1 MRTYN
6 IHKQKPLLRYKE
18 THLAKGENLRDIV
31 NALQAVCDS
40 FAGTDSLILAQCQ
53 SALDKAKKL

>member
-6 IHKQKPLLRYKE
+6 IHNQKPLLRYKD
-18 THLAKGENLRDIV
+18 THLAKGENLREVI

-40 FAGTDSLILAQCQ
+40 FAGTNSLLLAQCQ
-53 SALDKAKKL
+53 SALDKAKKI

>member
-6 IHKQKPLLRYKE
+6 MHKQKPLLRYKE
-18 THLAKGENLRDIV
+18 THLAKGDNLREIV

-53 SALDKAKKL
+53 SALNKAKKL

>member
-6 IHKQKPLLRYKE
+6 THKQKPMFRRKD
-18 THLAKGENLRDIV
+18 THLSRPDNMREVI

-40 FAGTDSLILAQCQ
+40 FAGTNSLLLAQCE
-53 SALDKAKKL
+53 SALEKAKKL